1 MNLETFP
8 CSFLPFRH
16 TQDFGEIMFPVM
28 AEIVECIPPMGS
40 TVKVASFV
48 KD

>member
-1 MNLETFP
+1 LINLEIFP
-8 CSFLPFRH
+8 CVSPFCE

-28 AEIVECIPPMGS
+28 AEIVECIPPKGS